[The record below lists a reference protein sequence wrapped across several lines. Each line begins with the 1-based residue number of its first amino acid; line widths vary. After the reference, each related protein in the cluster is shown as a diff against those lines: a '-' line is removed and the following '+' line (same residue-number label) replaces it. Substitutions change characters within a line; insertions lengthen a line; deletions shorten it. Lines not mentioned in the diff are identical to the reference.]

1 VDNPSA
7 RRDMEDLKVFRRV
20 NIVEDQIS
28 TDRSY
33 VFLDISIGLNP
44 TGKIVIELV
53 GSSLQTNINMA
64 N

>member
-1 VDNPSA
+1 MDNPSA